1 MSGKKYNSTG
11 RCEPKRHYMLLFS
24 GDQITFNKLNP
35 VIDIASMF
43 GFVKNLDGKV
53 VVSNRIFE
61 TILYNFFTE
70 VSSSI
75 YKAGVADKNK

>member
-1 MSGKKYNSTG
+1 
-11 RCEPKRHYMLLFS
+11 
-24 GDQITFNKLNP
+24 
-35 VIDIASMF
+35 MF